1 MKLVLSHSTLKSVME
16 ANSEKIVL
24 QKSIWTI
31 KEWVERR
38 IALCFLNDWTSNK
51 RTRYIKNKVRYI
63 EVFIH
68 NVVDRIMRIW

>member
-1 MKLVLSHSTLKSVME
+1 ME